1 MKNNV
6 VRFSMRFVVLLM
18 TFSMIPLM
26 AIAKEVGYRAM
37 VMDIKGKAF
46 VLHSG
51 AKKSLDLGYLLYPGD
66 SVEITKDA
74 SMTITYL
81 ESGQEERWSGGAK
94 FVVEKNGSK
103 PAPAHIMKKNR
114 IILPQ
119 IVSPQQG
126 SLKLRGLKVKVEVG
140 SLSNTRTIEERP
152 VFRWSPNQSVQK
164 YRVRFYS
171 LSENEPIWQRTT

>member
-37 VMDIKGKAF
+37 VMDIKGKA
-46 VLHSG
+46 LCCTRKR
-51 AKKSLDLGYLLYPGD
+51 KKSLDLGYLLYPGD

-74 SMTITYL
+74 SMTITL
-81 ESGQEERWSGGAK
+81 FIKSQAK
-94 FVVEKNGSK
+94 RSDGPEVRSLLLRKTAVSL
-103 PAPAHIMKKNR
+103 PPAHIMKKNR

-140 SLSNTRTIEERP
+140 SLSNYQ
-152 VFRWSPNQSVQK
+152 N
-164 YRVRFYS
+164 YRRKAGIPLES
-171 LSENEPIWQRTT
+171 